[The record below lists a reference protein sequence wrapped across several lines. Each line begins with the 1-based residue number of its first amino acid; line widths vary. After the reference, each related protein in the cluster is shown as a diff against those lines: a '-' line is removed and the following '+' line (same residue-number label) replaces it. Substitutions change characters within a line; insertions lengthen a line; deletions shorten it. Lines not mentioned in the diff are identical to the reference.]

1 MFFYDLLKT
10 NASISEKL
18 IVALACI
25 VAIVFSIVMHEV
37 SHGFVAKLNGDLTA
51 KQKGRLTL
59 NPAVH
64 FDLWGV
70 IMMLFVGFG
79 WAKPVPINPGNFKN
93 RKIGMI
99 TVSLA
104 GIVTNLL
111 LAGISLLLLYLLI
124 PVLFSSSASNT
135 VNVLRQLGLY
145 LLIYMVSINF
155 MLAMFN
161 LLPIYPLDG
170 YNLVNTFLPYGN
182 PYQTFMI
189 RYGFFI
195 LIGLILIGQIG
206 EMLGLPFLNIFGSF
220 FDLIYSLINKTI
232 VAGLGG

>member
-111 LAGISLLLLYLLI
+111 LAGITLLLLYLLI

-135 VNVLRQLGLY
+135 VGVLKQLGLY
-145 LLIYMVSINF
+145 LLIYMISINF

-195 LIGLILIGQIG
+195 LIGLILIGQVG

-232 VAGLGG
+232 VAGLGR